1 MSDSDATME
10 MESESAFSKIRNA
23 WTGVSDRMDG
33 ASEFVHD
40 MVEIPV
46 RGFYSAL
53 HKSPGAVIIILLLG
67 TLFVGQHSVDFQ
79 HQINGDVEVYLP
91 DGAESKDLLLEV
103 REGWSTDI
111 VMLYIHTENA
121 IEGANRGTCETI
133 DDCEH
138 NITHVDVLKQ
148 LSYLEGDDESGAGNY
163 ERGLDWDKED
173 RGKNDGV
180 VWVLS
185 PAQVIKEANSSRARF
200 TCAAA
205 EHGLFGISDD
215 DCLIPNTV
223 DPSEGYSIP
232 SEQDT
237 INEMVENAGSL
248 MESFVRDTNN
258 DDIWDTAVVVIGI
271 RFDMS
276 KPKLTLAM
284 IQKGKPVKPSK
295 ITKPSSSMQ
304 VD

>member
-1 MSDSDATME
+1 
-10 MESESAFSKIRNA
+10 
-23 WTGVSDRMDG
+23 
-33 ASEFVHD
+33 
-40 MVEIPV
+40 
-46 RGFYSAL
+46 
-53 HKSPGAVIIILLLG
+53 
-67 TLFVGQHSVDFQ
+67 
-79 HQINGDVEVYLP
+79 
-91 DGAESKDLLLEV
+91 
-103 REGWSTDI
+103 
-111 VMLYIHTENA
+111 MLYIHTENA

-148 LSYLEGDDESGAGNY
+148 LSYLEGDDESGPGNY

-237 INEMVENAGSL
+237 INEMVENSGSL
-248 MESFVRDTNN
+248 MQSFVRDTND

-276 KPKLTLAM
+276 DTQIDPRYDPKAEPGQPPNLKDHKAFIEYASRLIHPEKNNRDSLFFRGEEGAREHYEKCPLCELEFDESMLPLSPMWYEDEESGESEWRTPLSNDGNRRAIALDELFLEGLHTMLGKLVYAVSYTHLTLPT
-284 IQKGKPVKPSK
+284 IYSV
-295 ITKPSSSMQ
+295 
-304 VD
+304 